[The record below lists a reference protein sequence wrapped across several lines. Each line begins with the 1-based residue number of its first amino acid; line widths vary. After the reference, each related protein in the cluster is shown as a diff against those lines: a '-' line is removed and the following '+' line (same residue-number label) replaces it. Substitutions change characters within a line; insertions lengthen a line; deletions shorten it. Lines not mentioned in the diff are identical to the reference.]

1 MVAGETE
8 SGSRERRDA
17 MESRGVGASLERQ
30 LKVIVLDASPTT
42 RKILEVILRREGH
55 QVVCFDDPLEALRF
69 LSRHG
74 PADLLFLGIDLPKMD
89 GFNVLKYLKGEARF
103 HSMVSIAILSEQ
115 DGVLSRVKARL
126 AGAQQVMLKPLVQ
139 QRIVAMVS
147 GYRLSISDRRQVG
160 EQRALSM
167 TMVRR
172 YPVGKRVRNPT
183 PGMAGAC
190 SEG

>member
-1 MVAGETE
+1 
-8 SGSRERRDA
+8 
-17 MESRGVGASLERQ
+17 MESRGVGTSLERQ
-30 LKVIVLDASPTT
+30 LSVIVLDASPTT

-103 HSMVSIAILSEQ
+103 HSMVSIALLSEQ

-126 AGAQQVMLKPLVQ
+126 AGAQQVMLKPLVR
-139 QRIVAMVS
+139 QRIAALVS
-147 GYRLSISDRRQVG
+147 WCRLSISDPQ
-160 EQRALSM
+160 ADL
-167 TMVRR
+167 
-172 YPVGKRVRNPT
+172 
-183 PGMAGAC
+183 
-190 SEG
+190 

>member
-1 MVAGETE
+1 MK
-8 SGSRERRDA
+8 
-17 MESRGVGASLERQ
+17 RQ
-30 LKVIVLDASPTT
+30 LRVIVLDISPTS

-103 HSMVSIAILSEQ
+103 HSMVSIALLSEQ

-126 AGAQQVMLKPLVQ
+126 AGAQLVMLKPLVR
-139 QRIVAMVS
+139 QRIVALVS
-147 GYRLSISDRRQVG
+147 WYRLGISDP
-160 EQRALSM
+160 EADL
-167 TMVRR
+167 
-172 YPVGKRVRNPT
+172 
-183 PGMAGAC
+183 
-190 SEG
+190 